1 MALVEGA
8 MVLGAAYMAAT
19 AHNDNGHKSLDG
31 DEANISNQ
39 DSAEPTKTQSTP
51 LSSSQ
56 QGKTSGVQGTHTAS
70 QNSSKTTEAM
80 EAQRIRDMEYEWAM
94 YEAQLQAER
103 EPASFFQTPDN
114 APAPYFEQRFN
125 PVIKH
130 NAGSAPQNDNG
141 LSQFNT
147 VAQND
152 NGPFEALTADTRI
165 TGDQDNSLMI
175 EFKGQAVEADSPLT
189 EQEPAAQPRVA

>member
-39 DSAEPTKTQSTP
+39 DSAGLTQAQPTP
-51 LSSSQ
+51 LSSSP
-56 QGKTSGVQGTHTAS
+56 QGKTSGVQGTHAASTAS

-80 EAQRIRDMEYEWAM
+80 EAQRIRDMEHQWAMM

-152 NGPFEALTADTRI
+152 NDEISGEAPKTDALV
-165 TGDQDNSLMI
+165 I
-175 EFKGQAVEADSPLT
+175 EFEGQAAEAGSPVI